1 VHHVL
6 AGKTGF
12 PSGEA
17 RRDLRHQVIEQAL
30 VIVMIYAG
38 ISGCRI
44 CLFHKLA

>member
-30 VIVMIYAG
+30 VIVMEGY
-38 ISGCRI
+38 SGRPVEMQ
-44 CLFHKLA
+44 ADYR